1 MMTNIFRKIIE
12 NESKIIL
19 DGRSGKG
26 YQKKYIS
33 AVQNLLKSPDNLRET
48 PNLTRKCLICERNQA
63 SDAEYLWCKC
73 CETDIEN
80 LRMGFALQAEKK
92 EKFLTCKTCIEL
104 YKESKKLVLTEI
116 LMSKKFNWA
125 AKTLQRIMNHL
136 KSAHSQL
143 FDFKNIHDDVFIVH
157 I

>member
-1 MMTNIFRKIIE
+1 MTSNIFRKIIE

-26 YQKKYIS
+26 YQKKYLS
-33 AVQNLLKSPDNLRET
+33 AVQNLLKSPENLRES
-48 PNLTRKCLICERNQA
+48 PKLTRKCLICERNQA

-80 LRMGFALQAEKK
+80 LRIGFALQAEKK
-92 EKFLTCKTCIEL
+92 EKFLTCKKCIEL

-116 LMSKKFNWA
+116 FKSKN
-125 AKTLQRIMNHL
+125 
-136 KSAHSQL
+136 
-143 FDFKNIHDDVFIVH
+143 
-157 I
+157 

>member
-1 MMTNIFRKIIE
+1 MSNIFRKIIE
-12 NESKIIL
+12 NESKIVL

-26 YQKKYIS
+26 YQKKYTS
-33 AVQNLLKSPDNLRET
+33 AVQNLLKSPDILREN
-48 PNLTRKCLICERNQA
+48 PKLTRKCIVCELNHA
-63 SDAEYLWCKC
+63 SDEEFLWCKC

-92 EKFLTCKTCIEL
+92 EKFLSCKTCIEL
-104 YKESKKLVLTEI
+104 YKESKQLVLTEI

-125 AKTLQRIMNHL
+125 IKTLQKIMNHL

-143 FDFKNIHDDVFIVH
+143 FDFENIHDDVFIVH